1 MAIPTLNAVG
11 FCAHYSEQGD
21 WAFDYALKLS
31 RSHSVQLNVFH
42 FLSDP
47 YGEEDQAIERLHSE
61 ERARLAIQKEK
72 ELRMY
77 YDNRAGDY
85 LDVGFRLCEH
95 AEWVE
100 LHRCLLVREFQV
112 LVLGY
117 IRHGVKFGSGSIE
130 DFAESFISPV
140 ILVGPEKRTQLYLN
154 SRAILISD
162 QLSLDD
168 FQWKPLAEIL
178 PKTNIQT

>member
-11 FCAHYSEQGD
+11 FCAHYSDQGD

-31 RSHSVQLNVFH
+31 KSHSLQLNVFH

-47 YGEEDQAIERLHSE
+47 YSNEDDTIEKMGPD
-61 ERARLAIQKEK
+61 ERNRLAIKKEK

-77 YDNRAGDY
+77 YDDRAGDY

-95 AEWVE
+95 AEWTE

-117 IRHGVKFGSGSIE
+117 IAKGIKFGRFPIE
-130 DFAESFISPV
+130 EFTEKFICPV
-140 ILVGPEKRTQLYLN
+140 VLIGPKGPNQIYLN
-154 SRAILISD
+154 SRAALMANK
-162 QLSLDD
+162 LGLDD
-168 FQWKPLAEIL
+168 IPWKRLTPNQ
-178 PKTNIQT
+178 PNIKV

>member
-31 RSHSVQLNVFH
+31 RQYLIKLNVFH
-42 FLSDP
+42 FLSNP
-47 YGEEDQAIERLHSE
+47 YDLSDDSASKLD
-61 ERARLAIQKEK
+61 AKAKTKLAIAREK

-77 YDNRAGDY
+77 YDKRAGDY
-85 LDVGFRLCEH
+85 LDVGFRLCED

-100 LHRCLLVREFQV
+100 LHRCLLVREFQI

-117 IRHGVKFGSGSIE
+117 VGPQAMFGGRPIE
-130 DFAESFISPV
+130 DFAEAFVCPV
-140 ILVGPEKRTQLYLN
+140 VLVGPDR
-154 SRAILISD
+154 SD
-162 QLSLDD
+162 QFHLNKQAALIVNKLVLDKNS
-168 FQWKPLAEIL
+168 WKTIERISA
-178 PKTNIQT
+178 